1 MAANERIE
9 DLISKEALESF
20 DQLNAKI
27 ATSVTG
33 IEKLIAAGVKLN
45 GGLGGG
51 GFKKFSDDTKALS
64 ENEKAL
70 EQQAKQLEIAQAKLN
85 ATFTANAEKLAQAK
99 VVSSEVNKQMRDQ
112 ARDALGLTDAYDRL
126 TRQYNEAAKE
136 AKNLAVTLGA
146 NSKEAQEASKRALE
160 LDKRL
165 KDADVSVG
173 RFNKNVGNYT
183 GSAKL
188 IVEALEKAKDKFN
201 ALSKAADTTPAAL
214 NAAKRELDGLQRIT
228 ENPGFLNV
236 AAKFGDATAEVRGFT
251 NQLVQLEQ
259 QGLGNSDVANQL
271 RGRLSELSR
280 EVRET
285 RGEIKALASDTRE
298 FDLFASSVKFVTA
311 SFEAGAGAIEL
322 FRGKSEETE
331 EAIRRL
337 VAIQSVANGVQEI
350 AKELT
355 EKGSAANKAYAFTQK
370 QIAILTD
377 SSTAATQRLGAAFK
391 LIGIG
396 LIISAIAF
404 LVINYDKLFN
414 SQKKEIELQNKLN
427 DATKEYNEILVKNN
441 EELSKAL
448 SEGAQ
453 GLKDQLAVQEKLG
466 ANAYDLFKLK
476 KQIAEE
482 EKKASL
488 EALDDLGLTVNG
500 LDKLKIK
507 QDQLNEKLQK
517 AKDLKEKAV
526 KVDLDRGLSQ
536 INDQVEAL
544 EKQVEANDAL
554 IKRGDDLVK
563 TFQDSAE
570 ALKLLNVEEGK
581 FSSEEKRKSSFDNSK
596 REIADNIDKNQ
607 RIIANDRLTSEVRL
621 IAIGKLGELQR
632 REIEVQAHFDLKTA
646 GKTEAEKA
654 TIKKNAAAALVLLNR
669 DIAKQA
675 EDEIRAAAER
685 ELAAQFDINKSIIE
699 TESAKNQRISDDEK
713 KTFDDRLEANVKY
726 FQAQRDL
733 IEGQKNFD
741 LKNAKLTDTERQA
754 IEQKSNDALLLLQ
767 LDFVK
772 KVRDLENAQL
782 ETSIQHTIDGNARR
796 RDILLAQVAR
806 DRADGLLSEEE
817 YQRKILDVNFRSSQE
832 EIKILINA
840 TKDKLLIRQKAG
852 EDVKALLRELA
863 EYEKKLEEDGLQHTR
878 DVEQE
883 KFNARTQA
891 VQKYGAISN
900 NVFTAISELQNIQF
914 DTEKV
919 QVDEAIAAIEK
930 KNEAEIAAVNA
941 STLSQQDKANKI
953 QILNATAA
961 AQKEQQERRL
971 KQIDAD
977 KAKFERAITIQRI
990 IADTA
995 AAVIA
1000 ALGSKPFTPLNIALA
1015 ASVGVLGAAQL
1026 ARVLA
1031 TPLPKFEHGT
1041 MDAPGGLA
1049 LVSEKRRELLVTPR
1063 GEIIETPSVPTIMNI
1078 PKHSI
1083 VFPDSRKMLE
1093 SGLAVNR
1100 RGVLIER
1107 NNGKDNDV
1115 LGRKID
1121 TLTNVIRNK
1130 PVQNISADGRGFT
1143 ALWQYGASWI
1153 MYVDD
1158 NTGF

>member
-9 DLISKEALESF
+9 DLISKEALDSF
-20 DQLNAKI
+20 DTLNAKI
-27 ATSVTG
+27 AVSVNG

-51 GFKKFSDDTKALS
+51 GFKKFNDDTKAMT

-70 EQQAKQLEIAQAKLN
+70 EQQAKQLEAAQAKLN
-85 ATFTANAEKLAQAK
+85 ATFTVNAEKLAEAK
-99 VVSSEVNKQMRDQ
+99 VVSGEVNKQMRDQ
-112 ARDALGLTDAYDRL
+112 ARDALGLTDAYDKL
-126 TRQYNEAAKE
+126 TREYNAAAKE
-136 AKNLAVTLGA
+136 AKNLSIQFGA

-165 KDADVSVG
+165 KDADASVG

-188 IVEALEKAKDKFN
+188 IVDALEKAKDKFN
-201 ALSKAADTTPAAL
+201 ALSIAADTTPAAL
-214 NAAKRELDGLQRIT
+214 NRARNEMEGLQRIT
-228 ENPGFLNV
+228 ENPQFLSV
-236 AAKFGDATAEVRGFT
+236 SAKFGDATAEVRGFT
-251 NQLVQLEQ
+251 NQLVELEH

-271 RGRLSELSR
+271 KGRIAELSHAIQ
-280 EVRET
+280 ET
-285 RGEIKALASDTRE
+285 RGEIKSLASETRE

-322 FRGKSEETE
+322 FKGKSEETE

-414 SQKKEIELQNKLN
+414 SQKKELELQNKLN

-466 ANAYDLFKLK
+466 ANAYELFKLK
-476 KQIAEE
+476 KQISEE

-488 EALDDLGLTVNG
+488 EALTDLGLTVNG

-517 AKDLKEKAV
+517 AKELKEKAV
-526 KVDLDRGLSQ
+526 AVDLDRGLSQ
-536 INDQVEAL
+536 ITDQVEAL
-544 EKQVEANDAL
+544 QKQVEANDAL

-563 TFQDSAE
+563 TYQDSAE

-581 FSSEEKRKSSFDNSK
+581 FSSEEKRKFAFDNTK

-607 RIIANDRLTSEVRL
+607 RIIDNDRVSSEVRL
-621 IAIGKLGELQR
+621 TAIGKIGEQQR
-632 REIEVQAHFDLKTA
+632 REIELQADFDLKTA

-654 TIKKNAAAALVLLNR
+654 TIKKNAAASLVLLNR
-669 DIAKQA
+669 DIAKRA
-675 EDEIRAAAER
+675 EDEIRAASER
-685 ELAAQFDINKSIIE
+685 ELAAQFDINKQIIE
-699 TESAKNQRISDDEK
+699 TDSAKNQIVADDEK
-713 KTFDDRLEANVKY
+713 RSFADRLDANVKY
-726 FQAQRDL
+726 FQAQKAL

-754 IEQKSNDALLLLQ
+754 IVQKSNDALILLQ

-782 ETSIQHTIDGNARR
+782 ETSIQHSLDSTNKR

-806 DRADGLLSEEE
+806 DRADGLLSEED
-817 YQRKILDVNFRSSQE
+817 YQKKILQVQFDASQN
-832 EIKILINA
+832 EIKILINS
-840 TKDKLLIRQKAG
+840 TKKKLEIRKAAG
-852 EDVKALLRELA
+852 EDVSGLLAQLA
-863 EYEKKLEEDGLQHTR
+863 AYERQLEEDGLAHT
-878 DVEQE
+878 DLVEE
-883 KFNARTQA
+883 KKYQSRLTRI
-891 VQKYGAISN
+891 QKIGQISN
-900 NVFTAISELQNIQF
+900 NVFNAISELQNIQF
-914 DTEKV
+914 DAEKA
-919 QVDEAIAAIEK
+919 QVEEAIAAIEK
-930 KNEAEIAAVNA
+930 KNEAEIAAVNSSA
-941 STLSQQDKANKI
+941 LSEQEKANKI

-1015 ASVGVLGAAQL
+1015 ASIGVLGAAQL
-1026 ARVLA
+1026 ARVIA

-1041 MDAPGGLA
+1041 MDAPGGLS
-1049 LVSEKRRELLVTPR
+1049 LVGEKRKELIVTPT
-1063 GEIIETPSVPTIMNI
+1063 GELMETPSVPTVMNI

-1100 RGVLIER
+1100 RGVLIQR
-1107 NNGKDNDV
+1107 NNGNNNDV

-1130 PVQNISADGRGFT
+1130 PVQNLSADGRGLT
-1143 ALWQYGASWI
+1143 ALWNYGANWI
-1153 MYVDD
+1153 MYVED